1 MNHSFEDAEPLH
13 TAILSFE
20 YETDAY
26 ARIVARSVRQELD
39 EIEGDRT
46 TATLTREGATVT
58 VEVGAA
64 DLVALRAGCNTWLT
78 LVKTAESLADVGFD
92 AEH

>member
-1 MNHSFEDAEPLH
+1 MQTDEETELH
-13 TAILSFE
+13 TAILAFE
-20 YETDAY
+20 YDDTSY

-46 TATLTREGATVT
+46 TATLAREEATVT
-58 VEVGAA
+58 IEVTAA

-78 LVKTAESLADVGFD
+78 LVKTAESLADVGFSAHD
-92 AEH
+92 